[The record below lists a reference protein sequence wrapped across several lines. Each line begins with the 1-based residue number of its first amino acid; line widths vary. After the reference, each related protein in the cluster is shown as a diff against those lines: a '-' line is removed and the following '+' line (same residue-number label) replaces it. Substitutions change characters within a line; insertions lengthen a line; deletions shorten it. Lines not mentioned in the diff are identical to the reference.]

1 MRAGVGELVL
11 GGGTPLPARPRVS
24 GEAEVLELRRRPPA
38 APQPGESAAA
48 LAPEPAPVAFSQA
61 KMPGKRVLDVVLAT
75 TVLLLMSPLMILTAI
90 AVKLLD
96 GGPVLF
102 RQERVGRDGAVF
114 PMLKFRS
121 MVVGAEAMVLS
132 LRGRNAANGLL
143 FKVHDDPRVTA
154 VGRVIRRWSI
164 DELPQLV
171 NVLRGEMSLVGP
183 RPLPVRPEDFEVP
196 DHRRHTVRPGITGY
210 WQVASRSGLAYR
222 EMIQLDLSYIE
233 GWSLCRDLQVLVR
246 TLPVLVRGC
255 RSRGC

>member
-1 MRAGVGELVL
+1 
-11 GGGTPLPARPRVS
+11 PAVPATAFPR
-24 GEAEVLELRRRPPA
+24 
-38 APQPGESAAA
+38 SA
-48 LAPEPAPVAFSQA
+48 
-61 KMPGKRVLDVVLAT
+61 MPGKRALDVLVAT
-75 TVLLLMSPLMILTAI
+75 AVLLVFAPLMVLTAI
-90 AVKLLD
+90 AVKLFD

-102 RQERVGRDGAVF
+102 RQDRVGRDGEIF

-121 MVVGAEAMVLS
+121 MVVGAESMVLS

-164 DELPQLV
+164 DELPQLF

-183 RPLPVRPEDFEVP
+183 RPLPVRPEDFEAP
-196 DHRRHTVRPGITGY
+196 DHHRHTVRPGITGY
-210 WQVASRSGLAYR
+210 WQVAPRGGLAYR
-222 EMIQLDLSYIE
+222 EMIQLDLAYIE
-233 GWSLCRDLQVLVR
+233 GWSLLRDLRVLVR